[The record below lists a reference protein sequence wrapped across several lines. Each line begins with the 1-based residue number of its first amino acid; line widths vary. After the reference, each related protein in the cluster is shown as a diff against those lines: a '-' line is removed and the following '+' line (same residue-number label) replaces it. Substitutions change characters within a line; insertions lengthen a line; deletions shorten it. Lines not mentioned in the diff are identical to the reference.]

1 MFDERRNM
9 IERFGLKNVPVVYG
23 SIDPFNPTVWPAG
36 PLGQRLGL
44 RPRGPFDTTN
54 QYVEPIVD
62 QEEMIE
68 ITETDEDGIGMQEDI
83 LISSIMLCFR
93 NSNRYHFKVLC
104 NRVYVLNLITCLVDI
119 REKSM

>member
-1 MFDERRNM
+1 MLDEKRNM
-9 IERFGLKNVPVVYG
+9 VERFGLKNVPMVYG
-23 SIDPFNPTVWPAG
+23 SIDPFNLTVWPAG

-62 QEEMIE
+62 DQEEMIE
-68 ITETDEDGIGMQEDI
+68 ITETDEDGIGMQDI
-83 LISSIMLCFR
+83 SIINYAMLQKF
-93 NSNRYHFKVLC
+93 RYHFKVLC
-104 NRVYVLNLITCLVDI
+104 NRFYVLKLITCLVDI

>member
-9 IERFGLKNVPVVYG
+9 VERFGLKNVPMVYG
-23 SIDPFNPTVWPAG
+23 SNDPFNPTVWPAG

-93 NSNRYHFKVLC
+93 NSDIILRC
-104 NRVYVLNLITCLVDI
+104 YVIDFMYL
-119 REKSM
+119 S

>member
-9 IERFGLKNVPVVYG
+9 VERFGLKNVPMVYG
-23 SIDPFNPTVWPAG
+23 SNDPFNPTVWPAG

-68 ITETDEDGIGMQEDI
+68 ITETDEDGIGMQDI
-83 LISSIMLCFR
+83 NIINYAMLQKF
-93 NSNRYHFKVLC
+93 RYHFKVLC
-104 NRVYVLNLITCLVDI
+104 NRVYALNLITCLVDI

>member
-1 MFDERRNM
+1 M
-9 IERFGLKNVPVVYG
+9 IHSIQQFGLLDLWDR
-23 SIDPFNPTVWPAG
+23 DP
-36 PLGQRLGL
+36 
-44 RPRGPFDTTN
+44 
-54 QYVEPIVD
+54 
-62 QEEMIE
+62 
-68 ITETDEDGIGMQEDI
+68 ETDEDGIGMQEDI

>member
-9 IERFGLKNVPVVYG
+9 VERFGLKNVPMVYG

-68 ITETDEDGIGMQEDI
+68 ITETDEDGIGMQVI

-93 NSNRYHFKVLC
+93 NSDIILRC
-104 NRVYVLNLITCLVDI
+104 YVIEFMYLT
-119 REKSM
+119 